1 MLQTLKN
8 ALASFEFGGAGGGS
22 DFDPKGRSENEVNS
36 CLLFCFCVSHCNAV
50 LYFLHNVQHYTRY

>member
-22 DFDPKGRSENEVNS
+22 DFDPKGRSENEVDS
-36 CLLFCFCVSHCNAV
+36 CLIFCFCVSH
-50 LYFLHNVQHYTRY
+50 YTSY